1 MHLKSRLRPARSPLL
16 HFPRTGIEPNT
27 LMTKKARRA
36 YQRVHRPPNLSY
48 EAINLG
54 HLPDLVGYALRRAQ
68 LAVFRDFSKA
78 FSSFDIRPVQ
88 YGVLTVIELNPGLK
102 QQDVCFALGIRR
114 ANFVPLLNDLER
126 RGLAERGPS
135 ANDQRANALY
145 LTEKGKALMRELRK
159 VNKAH
164 EDRIAAGLSREK
176 RSLLIRTLNKI
187 KFSADDSD
195 G

>member
-1 MHLKSRLRPARSPLL
+1 M
-16 HFPRTGIEPNT
+16 

-36 YQRVHRPPNLSY
+36 HQRAHRPPSLSY
-48 EAINLG
+48 EVINLG
-54 HLPDLVGYALRRAQ
+54 HLSDLVGYALRRAQ

-78 FSSFDIRPVQ
+78 FSRFNIRPVQ

-102 QQDVCFALGIRR
+102 QQDVCLALGIRR
-114 ANFVPLLNDLER
+114 ANFVTLLDDLVR

-145 LTEKGKALMRELRK
+145 LTEKGKALMRELRR

-176 RSLLIRTLNKI
+176 RGLLIQTLNKI
-187 KFSADDSD
+187 KFAADNSNE
-195 G
+195 

>member
-1 MHLKSRLRPARSPLL
+1 
-16 HFPRTGIEPNT
+16 
-27 LMTKKARRA
+27 MTKKARRA
-36 YQRVHRPPNLSY
+36 FQRVYRPPNLSHDV
-48 EAINLG
+48 INLG
-54 HLPDLVGYALRRAQ
+54 HLPDLIGYALRRAQ

-78 FSSFDIRPVQ
+78 FSIFNIRPVQ

-102 QQDVCFALGIRR
+102 QQDVCLALGIRR
-114 ANFVPLLNDLER
+114 ANFVTLLDDLER

-145 LTEKGKALMRELRK
+145 LTDKGKALMRELRK

-176 RSLLIRTLNKI
+176 RNLLIQTLNKI
-187 KFSADDSD
+187 KFAAEHSD
-195 G
+195 E